1 MLFTLWGVYI
11 RHFGSEIPL
20 SAVLRLMD
28 EFGFAGPAVR
38 VAVSRLAE
46 QGWVA
51 LRKAGRNRYL
61 SMTAKGLERVD
72 EAATRIYR
80 LRPERWDG
88 YWLLLTYTIP
98 EEQRAARD
106 QLRADLAWWGFG
118 TLSPGT
124 WLSPH
129 SLSPALAA
137 RLDSPEVAPYLDY
150 FQARYSGPSTSA
162 ALVVKGWRLEE
173 VFTKYYLF
181 LEKFGPELAAARS
194 GALSEQECF
203 VRRCRLV
210 HEYRKFLFVDPGL
223 PEELLAADWPGGQ
236 AFDLFHAYDQLLAGP
251 AARYFYTVYLASGGS
266 NLAPERLKQSLEA
279 ALNPFGPPGSYAP
292 EPDHDF
298 RFEPGNPIKEV
309 RKQPQ
314 KSVSSESPDND
325 KPGLAYF
332 KVLDGA
338 PVRR

>member
-46 QGWVA
+46 QGWVS
-51 LRKAGRNRYL
+51 LRKAGRNSYL
-61 SMTAKGLERVD
+61 SMTPKGLERVD

-80 LRPERWDG
+80 LRPERWNG
-88 YWLLLTYTIP
+88 SWLLLTYTIP

-137 RLDSPEVAPYLDY
+137 RLASPEFSPYVDY
-150 FQARYSGPSTSA
+150 FQARYTGPNTNA
-162 ALVVKGWRLEE
+162 ALVLKGWRLEE
-173 VFTKYYLF
+173 VFARYNLF
-181 LEKFGPELAAARS
+181 LEKFYPEFEAAQSGAQAR
-194 GALSEQECF
+194 ALSEQDCF

-223 PEELLAADWPGGQ
+223 PEELLAADWPGGE
-236 AFDLFHAYDQLLAGP
+236 AFALFHAYDQLLAGP
-251 AARYFYTVYLASGGS
+251 AARYFYSVYLAAGGL

-279 ALNPFGPPGSYAP
+279 ALNPFGPTGSY
-292 EPDHDF
+292 
-298 RFEPGNPIKEV
+298 
-309 RKQPQ
+309 
-314 KSVSSESPDND
+314 VSEQSD

-332 KVLDGA
+332 KVLDRV
-338 PVRR
+338 PTHR